1 VFHGFMTPKDLP
13 WMSGRAGDS
22 RCGGCELGA
31 AACDEAKLESE
42 NHITSERQ
50 GSQLLVSPNHHSIS
64 SSLLQSQLKRH
75 ERPSGPAR
83 EVGGLGLSVRRMDCC
98 CPGSLVN
105 PAAIPAHLTLAS
117 WAAEPAVRSSIAK
130 LVAGLWIES
139 RTPGGAC
146 GNSPNNK
153 HRQIEELRSHHD
165 AKVCTLPYRTISH
178 IA

>member
-1 VFHGFMTPKDLP
+1 
-13 WMSGRAGDS
+13 MSGRAGDS

-117 WAAEPAVRSSIAK
+117 WAAEPAVRAPSPSWWQGCGLRAGPRAA
-130 LVAGLWIES
+130 LVGIVQTTNTARLKNYDLITTRKCAHCLTE
-139 RTPGGAC
+139 
-146 GNSPNNK
+146 
-153 HRQIEELRSHHD
+153 
-165 AKVCTLPYRTISH
+165 PYRILHEHQNTTTSMNGP
-178 IA
+178 